1 MKNGYFQTQISHE
14 PRGIEKICLDIRNDQ
29 LKLFRSSCHQIFRIS
44 TPYALKLSLKLGGI
58 TKNTIFCGFDPGERV
73 NKGT

>member
-1 MKNGYFQTQISHE
+1 MKISPE
-14 PRGIEKICLDIRNDQ
+14 PKEIRKICLDFW
-29 LKLFRSSCHQIFRIS
+29 KFRSKIKHKDLPQIFAIS

-58 TKNTIFCGFDPGERV
+58 TKNTTFGDFDLGERV